1 MHYGIHHNT
10 KQLSLIHVS
19 YSILFYSILNIV
31 LYVIKDIV
39 YTQSGSEY
47 MLPIPVV
54 ITNYQT
60 TTGSYPNQ
68 NSKF

>member
-1 MHYGIHHNT
+1 M
-10 KQLSLIHVS
+10 
-19 YSILFYSILNIV
+19 LFHSILNIV

-54 ITNYQT
+54 ITNYRT